1 MTSTGNF
8 LVAAYPVE
16 IQSGD
21 ILLSALGVALTGY
34 LIARISVKDY
44 YKKTIFVKYIETATK
59 CDSFTYKQIIEQA
72 RKAIGELQVAVAS
85 VSSQSTVMQ
94 KEPSGS
100 IADEIA
106 KLKTLLDQGIISE
119 DEFAKAKQKLL

>member
-1 MTSTGNF
+1 M
-8 LVAAYPVE
+8 
-16 IQSGD
+16 
-21 ILLSALGVALTGY
+21 
-34 LIARISVKDY
+34 
-44 YKKTIFVKYIETATK
+44 
-59 CDSFTYKQIIEQA
+59 
-72 RKAIGELQVAVAS
+72 QVAVAS